1 MPKRTCLRLFV
12 ACLAAAL
19 VAGCT
24 MPAPNLPP
32 TVSFVGTPEPPSAT
46 PGPTLLPGV
55 AETATALALG
65 TLGAP
70 TDPTA
75 GAFSSPSPDLTTAA
89 PANVTATPSPLG
101 PGETPGP
108 VQTATPLLLD
118 DGTPDLPPGCQA
130 MRTVQPGE
138 WLQLI
143 ADDYG
148 LTWQA
153 LADANGLA
161 DPENLTAGQ
170 VLCIPIPGVTVTPPN
185 ASGGG
190 TPSGSGGGSATLTPA
205 PGDGLAILAFDAG
218 PTPVQRGNVVRLTW
232 TVRAAAGV
240 SLYRMDHDWKTDR
253 WNRQAAP
260 AYTGAGSGNLTLP
273 VALDAREALRFELV
287 ASDAASHTVSVQTD
301 PLPLLCYIPF
311 YASAPEVNSCR
322 SEPKTVPGEFQAFEY
337 GYMLWRSDTGEVY
350 VLPQRPDQFLAWTI
364 QLPEGDPVEVG
375 PAPQADLYAPGLHFS
390 TVWATLDTQPM
401 GGSGLLREAL
411 GWATTPAQSYSL
423 TLQPRLDTRY
433 SMFDVVFVSFPDDRI
448 AMLTTGGGLPTPGLF
463 GPAWSFVEN

>member
-1 MPKRTCLRLFV
+1 
-12 ACLAAAL
+12 
-19 VAGCT
+19 

-32 TVSFVGTPEPPSAT
+32 TVSLIGTPEPPSAT
-46 PGPTLLPGV
+46 PGPTLLPGM

-65 TLGAP
+65 TQGAP
-70 TDPTA
+70 TDATA
-75 GAFSSPSPDLTTAA
+75 NALGSLTPDITATESPAGDA
-89 PANVTATPSPLG
+89 TATPSPLG
-101 PGETPGP
+101 PSATPGP
-108 VQTATPLLLD
+108 VETATALFLNE
-118 DGTPDLPPGCQA
+118 GTPDLPPGCQA

-161 DPENLTAGQ
+161 DPESLKVGQ

-185 ASGGG
+185 TSGGG
-190 TPSGSGGGSATLTPA
+190 TNTNTSGGSATITPA
-205 PGDGLAILAFDAG
+205 PGDGLAILTFEAG

-232 TVRAAAGV
+232 TVRAATSV

-260 AYTGAGSGNLTLP
+260 AYTGTGSGNLTLP
-273 VALDAREALRFELV
+273 VAIDAREALRFELV
-287 ASDAASHTVSVQTD
+287 ASDGTSQTVSVQTD

-311 YASAPEVNSCR
+311 YDAPAETNSCR
-322 SEPKTVPGEFQAFEY
+322 SEPKIVPGEFQAFEF
-337 GYMLWRSDTGEVY
+337 GYMFWRSDTGEVY
-350 VLPQRPDQFLAWTI
+350 VLPQRPNQFLAWTI
-364 QLPEGDPVEVG
+364 QLPESDPVDVG
-375 PAPQADLYAPGLHFS
+375 PAPQADLYAPSFRFS
-390 TVWATLDTQPM
+390 AVWATLDAKPM
-401 GGSGLLREAL
+401 GGTGLLRDIL
-411 GWATTPAQSYSL
+411 GWATEASQSYNL

-433 SMFDVVFVSFPDDRI
+433 SMFDVVFVSLPDDRI
-448 AMLTTGGGLPTPGLF
+448 VMLTTGGGLPTPGLY